1 MTSHAEQSFFLANSI
16 IQCFLKIKEIT
27 WDQAKSKFLESRSLI
42 RLMFLFRKFVIRKVS
57 WCKLDVKMSKKEF
70 YTMKCHKKTATFLSY
85 CGTNHQGDLFGVYLV
100 PKICHYLSL
109 LVSHW
114 LPFLCVELAK
124 LCSFPISIRV
134 CFDFERIR
142 DRFFPSILSP
152 NQDYNETF
160 ISKLIEKEM

>member
-1 MTSHAEQSFFLANSI
+1 MRFKGTVLVEKPSFLIRKPTGSLHLMI
-16 IQCFLKIKEIT
+16 DLRIWT
-27 WDQAKSKFLESRSLI
+27 KSMEPRSLI
-42 RLMFLFRKFVIRKVS
+42 RLMFLFRNLVNEKVS

-114 LPFLCVELAK
+114 LPSLCVELAK
-124 LCSFPISIRV
+124 LCSFPISVRA

-142 DRFFPSILSP
+142 DRVFPQSSVF
-152 NQDYNETF
+152 Q
-160 ISKLIEKEM
+160 SKLSIRSFEIIIF